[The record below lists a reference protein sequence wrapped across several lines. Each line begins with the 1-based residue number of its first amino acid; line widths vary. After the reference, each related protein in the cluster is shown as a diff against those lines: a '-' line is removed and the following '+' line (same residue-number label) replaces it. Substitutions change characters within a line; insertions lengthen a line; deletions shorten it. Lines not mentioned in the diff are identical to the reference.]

1 LRAFPRK
8 NPVNAASTEYTRI
21 GAAGPSGQTSESGRH
36 RSRRRSVD
44 SLSPAGFGDR
54 GSLHGEAFS
63 VISPDVL
70 FLGLA
75 GIAFLGFVL
84 DSLFHRLR
92 VSSILPLLLLGLFL
106 ALTGVVSR
114 GTVGVLTGFI
124 PYISAITVAFI
135 LFAVGLEIRYSE
147 LLRVLGRANAYTFAV
162 QVATG
167 VAIAFSAFYLI
178 HWNLLDSFVFGFAL
192 SGPSTVAVPVLV
204 RVVRLPKTLRT
215 SLLYES
221 VISDVLQLIVPVVL
235 LGLIV
240 SGSFSPVAVVS
251 TVLWTILGS
260 IAGGIVAALA
270 WLAVLDR
277 LRAYTRGFTWTLTIS
292 MVLATYGAGDLLG
305 LTPAIVVF
313 VFGLT
318 LGNAALLDANRRLGT
333 GASVGWGTLYFREL
347 RARLG
352 LSTGGLDIEH
362 ILQVQKEVSFFA
374 ASFFFVYIG
383 LLFKA
388 GQLTLPLLGLTAL
401 VCLAMLALRYAFT
414 PLLSPFFDPQP
425 RSERAQRT
433 IVTFNIS
440 RGLAPAVVATL
451 PQTLGIVIPGFVDA
465 IFLGILATSL
475 VSSLGILALYRPDE
489 AGVGRPLVEPPGP
502 GPPGTTAPPGD
513 PDPLTLG
520 EEDPPGTAPG
530 PEAP

>member
-1 LRAFPRK
+1 
-8 NPVNAASTEYTRI
+8 
-21 GAAGPSGQTSESGRH
+21 
-36 RSRRRSVD
+36 
-44 SLSPAGFGDR
+44 
-54 GSLHGEAFS
+54 

-75 GIAFLGFVL
+75 GIAFLGFIL

-106 ALTGVVSR
+106 TLTGVISR

-147 LLRVLGRANAYTFAV
+147 LLRVFGRANAYTFAV

-167 VAIAFSAFYLI
+167 VAIAFFAFYLI
-178 HWNLLDSFVFGFAL
+178 RWDLLDSFVFGFAL

-240 SGSFSPVAVVS
+240 SGSFSPLAVVS
-251 TVLWTILGS
+251 TVLWTVLGS
-260 IAGGIVAALA
+260 IAGGVVSALA

-292 MVLATYGAGDLLG
+292 MVLATYGASDLLG

-318 LGNAALLDANRRLGT
+318 LGNAALLDARTRLGT
-333 GASVGWGTLYFREL
+333 GAPVGWGVLYFREL

-374 ASFFFVYIG
+374 SSFFFVYIG
-383 LLFKA
+383 LLFKT
-388 GQLTLPLLGLTAL
+388 GQLTLTLVGLTAL
-401 VCLAMLALRYAFT
+401 VCGAMLLLRYAFT
-414 PLLSPFFDPQP
+414 PLLGPFFDPQP

-475 VSSLGILALYRPDE
+475 VSTLGILALYRPGA
-489 AGVGRPLVEPPGP
+489 AGVDRPV
-502 GPPGTTAPPGD
+502 
-513 PDPLTLG
+513 
-520 EEDPPGTAPG
+520 
-530 PEAP
+530 PEATGPLGTLAPLDGSDPAPLGTEDSPDAVTGPHRP